1 MNMNM
6 NMNIYN
12 IYKLTST
19 SMSMSTS
26 FNNRNNIKLITDI
39 PIFNSIQQSSSSTNQ
54 NDNQNN
60 NNHNENK
67 ENHLFDM
74 MKKIN
79 SQIEIFKIANNESI
93 ISKEEEK
100 AIKDIK
106 FSSNLVRDL
115 ICILM
120 NLKTTKNISED
131 ERKSKNNSI
140 GKVYKSIREK
150 AKKYK
155 EEKSKYIN
163 ISSLIDNFFDFTSL
177 VHSGHSS
184 SSSTNSNSTV
194 FRKTISNI
202 STSNSSIPN
211 E

>member
-1 MNMNM
+1 
-6 NMNIYN
+6 
-12 IYKLTST
+12 
-19 SMSMSTS
+19 MSS
-26 FNNRNNIKLITDI
+26 NNKPKLISDI
-39 PIFNSIQQSSSSTNQ
+39 QIFNLLQQSSTISNQ
-54 NDNQNN
+54 NQ
-60 NNHNENK
+60 NENLNF
-67 ENHLFDM
+67 ET

-79 SQIEIFKIANNESI
+79 SQIDIFKIANNDSI

-120 NLKTTKNISED
+120 NLKTTKNISEE

-155 EEKSKYIN
+155 EEKDKYSN

-177 VHSGHSS
+177 VHSGHPG
-184 SSSTNSNSTV
+184 NSNSSTV
-194 FRKTISNI
+194 LKKSING
-202 STSNSSIPN
+202 STTSVSMS
-211 E
+211 

>member
-1 MNMNM
+1 M
-6 NMNIYN
+6 
-12 IYKLTST
+12 
-19 SMSMSTS
+19 S

-39 PIFNSIQQSSSSTNQ
+39 PIFNSIQQSSSSYSSYSSTSQ